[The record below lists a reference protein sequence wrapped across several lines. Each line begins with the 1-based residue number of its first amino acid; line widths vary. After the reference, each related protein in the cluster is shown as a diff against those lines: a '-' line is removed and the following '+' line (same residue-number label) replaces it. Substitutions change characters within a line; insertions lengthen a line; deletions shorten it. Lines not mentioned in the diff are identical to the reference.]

1 MTSIPG
7 MTNLPRSPAWPR
19 YVRGMNY
26 SPDFVQCVLSS
37 AEVDENTN
45 FGSRRF
51 YSSPICVI
59 LNWIKNCEQFVARKR
74 SKSRLGLGW
83 RPALSFSWKKII
95 VCTQPLHFSKLDPVD
110 LISVFWYQGKTFRYH
125 ISKWHIAHVDF
136 DLNESRFPLATL
148 RRNKKTPFNIV
159 FFCCCMGHTQQASP
173 FQWLVMPIFRL
184 PYLNSFR
191 GWGCSHDGLYR
202 EGLLIV
208 RLAET
213 G

>member
-1 MTSIPG
+1 
-7 MTNLPRSPAWPR
+7 MTNLPWSPAWPR

-45 FGSRRF
+45 FGSRRV
-51 YSSPICVI
+51 YSSPNCVPI
-59 LNWIKNCEQFVARKR
+59 WNWIKNCQQFVARKR

-95 VCTQPLHFSKLDPVD
+95 LCTQPLHFSKLDPVD
-110 LISVFWYQGKTFRYH
+110 LISVFWYQGETFRYH

-148 RRNKKTPFNIV
+148 RMNKQPLFNIV
-159 FFCCCMGHTQQASP
+159 FLSLYRSYTTSIPFFCQN
-173 FQWLVMPIFRL
+173 IFG
-184 PYLNSFR
+184 PPLNSTAFVVEVVHIMD
-191 GWGCSHDGLYR
+191 CTEKVSS
-202 EGLLIV
+202 
-208 RLAET
+208 
-213 G
+213 